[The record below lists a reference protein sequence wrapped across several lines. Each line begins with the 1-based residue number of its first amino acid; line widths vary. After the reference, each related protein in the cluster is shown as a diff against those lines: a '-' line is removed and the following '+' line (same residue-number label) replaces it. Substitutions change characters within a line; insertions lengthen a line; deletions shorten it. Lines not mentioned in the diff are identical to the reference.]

1 MSANLK
7 AKLLQHLAKKKANE
21 GFTLIELL
29 VVIVII
35 GILAAIALPSFL
47 SQSAKAKQAE
57 ARNTLS
63 AWVRGQKAFRENY
76 NQFATNWT
84 DLALGMP
91 TDTKNYTYNQSG
103 GGTDSADLV
112 TATATSKAAD
122 LKGYAAAA
130 AVRTVTVG
138 GEQNREMSGI
148 LCEANAPGTTD
159 PAAPTNTSGLACGSG
174 TTRVGN
180 P

>member
-7 AKLLQHLAKKKANE
+7 AKLLQHLAKKKADE

-91 TDTKNYTYNQSG
+91 TDTKNYTYEQSG

-112 TATATSKAAD
+112 TATAKSKSAD

-130 AVRTVTVG
+130 AVRTVTVTVG

-148 LCEANAPGTTD
+148 LCEANAPGKTA
-159 PAAPTNTSGLACGSG
+159 PAAPTNTNGLACGSG
-174 TTRVGN
+174 T
-180 P
+180 

>member
-7 AKLLQHLAKKKANE
+7 AKLLQHLAKKKADE

-76 NQFATNWT
+76 NKFSASWT

-91 TDTKNYTYNQSG
+91 TDTKNYTYEQSNS
-103 GGTDSADLV
+103 TSTSDLV
-112 TATATSKAAD
+112 TATATSKSND

-130 AVRTVTVG
+130 EVKNVTVE
-138 GEQNREMSGI
+138 GETNREMAGI
-148 LCEANAPGTTD
+148 LCEATTPGTDT
-159 PAAPTNTSGLACGSG
+159 PNQPTSAEACGSN
-174 TTRVGN
+174 TIRVGN